1 MQMILSFMR
10 LNYHLLRIQTALQL
24 DFSILQKWLLSNK
37 LLLNKSKSY
46 TMVFGT
52 RCTLKA
58 KTNNLIITC
67 NDGTSLN
74 EVDKVK
80 YLGLWL
86 DSELTFKSHI
96 DYLLHKIN
104 FATCVL
110 FRPRNCFTLSVGKK
124 LATQV
129 ILPFF
134 DYADVVYQN
143 ASKISLLPRNTAYNK
158 LCRFSLGCS
167 YNTHHCV
174 MYNLALTQNKKTHTL
189 AATRI

>member
-37 LLLNKSKSY
+37 LLLNKTKSY

-110 FRPRNCFTLSVGKK
+110 FRSRNCFTLSVRN
-124 LATQV
+124 TQL

-143 ASKISLLPRNTAYNK
+143 ASKTSLLPLNTAYNA

-167 YNTHHCV
+167 YNAHHCV
-174 MYNLALTQNKKTHTL
+174 MYNLLKWPSLKTRRHIHWL
-189 AATRI
+189 